1 MQLQKEQI
9 TPTRL
14 KLSITADA
22 PELQAAKQAALAK
35 LSNNVKVPGFR
46 QGKAPVNMLEKHVD
60 PTILQ
65 SEVIDQL
72 LGQLYFEAVQTNKL
86 RPVAQPEVSLT
97 KFVPYTTL
105 EYSAE
110 VDVIGDIKLGD
121 YKKVK
126 VAKKPVEIAAKDVNE
141 VLESLRQRAATKEDV
156 EREAKKGDELLIDF
170 TGVDAETK
178 EPIQGADGKDYPLV
192 LGSNTFIPGFEDELI
207 GAKPGA
213 VTTFDLT
220 FPEDYGVAALQNR
233 KVTFSVTVRA
243 VRELALPKLDDDFA
257 GKVGPFKTVAELKS
271 DVKKQLKAERE
282 READQQRVNELLE
295 KITNKSELEV
305 PTSLIDE
312 EITRLEEEEKRNLV
326 YRGQTWEEHLAEEG
340 ITAEA
345 HREKQREPATLRVK
359 SGLVLAEIADAEDI
373 SVTPEEL
380 EVRIQLLKGQYQDP
394 TMQAELDKPENRRDI
409 HSRMLTEKTIDKLL
423 SYQAS

>member
-22 PELQAAKQAALAK
+22 PELQAAKQAALGK

-46 QGKAPVNMLEKHVD
+46 QGKAPANMLEKHVD

-97 KFVPYTTL
+97 KFVPYVTL
-105 EYSAE
+105 EFSAE

-126 VAKKPVEIAAKDVNE
+126 VAKKPIELAAKDVNE
-141 VLESLRQRAATKEDV
+141 VLENLRQRAATKNDV

-170 TGVDAETK
+170 NGVDAKTK
-178 EPIQGADGKDYPLV
+178 EPIQGADGKEYPLV
-192 LGSNTFIPGFEDELI
+192 LGSNTFIPGFEDELL
-207 GAKPGA
+207 GAKSGA

-220 FPEDYGVAALQNR
+220 FPEDYGVAALQKK
-233 KVTFSVTVRA
+233 KVTFTVTVRA

-271 DVKKQLKAERE
+271 DVKKQLKTERE

-305 PTSLIDE
+305 PASLIDE

-373 SVTPEEL
+373 LVTPEEL

-394 TMQAELDKPENRRDI
+394 AMQAELEKPENRRDI

-423 SYQAS
+423 SYQT

>member
-9 TPTRL
+9 TPTKL
-14 KLSITADA
+14 KLTIAASAE
-22 PELQAAKQAALAK
+22 ELQAAKQATLGK

-46 QGKAPVNMLEKHVD
+46 PGKAPVNMLEKHVD
-60 PTILQ
+60 PAVLQ
-65 SEVIDQL
+65 SEVLDQL
-72 LGQLYFEAVQTNKL
+72 IGQLYFESVQSNKL

-105 EYSAE
+105 EFTAE
-110 VDVIGDIKLGD
+110 VDVIGAIKLGD
-121 YKKVK
+121 YKKVQ
-126 VAKKPVEIAAKDVNE
+126 VAKKPTEVTAKDVNE
-141 VLESLRQRAATKEDV
+141 VLENLRQRAATKQDV
-156 EREAKKGDELLIDF
+156 DREAKTGDELVIDF
-170 TGVDAETK
+170 SGVDAKTK

-192 LGSNTFIPGFEDELI
+192 LGSDTFIPGFEKELV
-207 GAKPGA
+207 GAKSGA

-220 FPEDYGVAALQNR
+220 FPADYGVAALQS
-233 KVTFSVTVRA
+233 KQVTFTVTVRA

-257 GKVGPFKTVAELKS
+257 ASVGPFKTVAELKA
-271 DVKKQLKAERE
+271 DIKKQLASERD

-295 KITNKSELEV
+295 KITSKSELEV
-305 PTSLIDE
+305 PDSMIDE
-312 EITRLEEEEKRNLV
+312 EITRLEEEEKRNLI

-345 HREKQREPATLRVK
+345 HREKQRQPATLRVK
-359 SGLVLAEIADAEDI
+359 SGLVLAEIAEAEAI
-373 SVTPEEL
+373 VVSPEEL

-394 TMQAELDKPENRRDI
+394 AMQAELDKPENRRDI

-423 SYQAS
+423 SYQK